1 MKNFTKSASKIEA
14 KDEGIISGYASVFG
28 GVDSYGDTIDAK
40 AFDHVIAKGDLPT
53 MLYGHNAY
61 SVPIGK
67 WTEMSVDEVGL
78 KVTGQLNLNNEKA
91 KEVFDAIKFGS
102 LTGLSIGF
110 SCDEDGFE
118 LKDEDDLWSGC
129 LIKSISRLYEISVV
143 SLPADNS
150 ARISECKS
158 VDFTA
163 CGSIKDFERCL
174 RDAGFSRNS
183 AKEAISVAKRVL
195 TAQCDAEK
203 SADNNADEVSD
214 KILSILNKYH

>member
-91 KEVFDAIKFGS
+91 REVFDAIK
-102 LTGLSIGF
+102 
-110 SCDEDGFE
+110 C
-118 LKDEDDLWSGC
+118 
-129 LIKSISRLYEISVV
+129 RN
-143 SLPADNS
+143 PA
-150 ARISECKS
+150 
-158 VDFTA
+158 
-163 CGSIKDFERCL
+163 
-174 RDAGFSRNS
+174 
-183 AKEAISVAKRVL
+183 
-195 TAQCDAEK
+195 
-203 SADNNADEVSD
+203 
-214 KILSILNKYH
+214 